1 MEISATHELQKI
13 ESCLLV
19 KALFASPLSRAAS
32 ILSFSGTGSRL
43 RPPSSGDGT
52 EEGGVDVDA
61 ADDEEGSFMFFFFK
75 VTFFCSASSASFFY
89 TEVLTIDRSMN
100 DVTTQHMKYRTN
112 ML

>member
-61 ADDEEGSFMFFFFK
+61 ADDEEGSFMFFFSK
-75 VTFFCSASSASFFY
+75 LPFFAVLQVQVFFIPKFSR
-89 TEVLTIDRSMN
+89 LIDR
-100 DVTTQHMKYRTN
+100 
-112 ML
+112 